1 MNGGSF
7 QDVSTWTISNK
18 MIFFFFIMTID
29 IGATSSMMFMTNP
42 GYLICGICIAF
53 FALILQLWFFFLV
66 WKTIPC
72 QNGMCGRLCF
82 GDFRVLPFI
91 PLYLGVL
98 SIEIFKLNLVSIFPF
113 LTVFRETAGAEEAI
127 NSSTKS
133 TGNHCGSCCS
143 LYA

>member
-53 FALILQLWFFFLV
+53 FALILQLWFFF
-66 WKTIPC
+66 
-72 QNGMCGRLCF
+72 
-82 GDFRVLPFI
+82 

-98 SIEIFKLNLVSIFPF
+98 SIEIFKLNL
-113 LTVFRETAGAEEAI
+113 
-127 NSSTKS
+127 
-133 TGNHCGSCCS
+133 GNRWGRRGDQFKYEIYYYPLWIVLFVIRLGLQCTIYS
-143 LYA
+143 Y